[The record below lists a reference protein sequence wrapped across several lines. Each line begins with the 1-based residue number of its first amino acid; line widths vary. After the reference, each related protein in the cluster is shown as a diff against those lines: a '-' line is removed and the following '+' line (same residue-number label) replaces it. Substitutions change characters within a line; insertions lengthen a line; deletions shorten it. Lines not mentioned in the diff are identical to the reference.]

1 VYAAAERARGPDPG
15 PGDTRPGSGS
25 FAADPP
31 FGGPDA
37 LFGEPGRYA
46 PDCELALSCEGLGS
60 DGSAAFPAETLARL
74 NAARSDVGLCALELR
89 VVLPSLSGFELPS
102 DAVCWRPLDPDAE
115 LNAGLLLPENYDP
128 EMMQKRARFSNINLG
143 LPGGGS
149 ARLRAYA
156 NVCAGGTF
164 DRLHAGHKYE

>member
-1 VYAAAERARGPDPG
+1 
-15 PGDTRPGSGS
+15 
-25 FAADPP
+25 
-31 FGGPDA
+31 
-37 LFGEPGRYA
+37 
-46 PDCELALSCEGLGS
+46 
-60 DGSAAFPAETLARL
+60 
-74 NAARSDVGLCALELR
+74 VGLCALELR

-164 DRLHAGHKYE
+164 DRLHAGHKVLLSSAALATSQNLLIGITSDSLLSRKTLPELIQPIGIRACAARQFLASVSPQLGNSSPPSPRN